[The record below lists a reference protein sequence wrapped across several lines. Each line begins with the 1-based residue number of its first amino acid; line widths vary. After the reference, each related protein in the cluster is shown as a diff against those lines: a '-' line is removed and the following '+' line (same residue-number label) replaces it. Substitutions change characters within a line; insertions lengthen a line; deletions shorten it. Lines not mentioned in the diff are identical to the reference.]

1 MILGIDAFNISSGGG
16 LIHLINFLNFA
27 NPKNYGF
34 EKVVIWAGESTLS
47 QITDKNW
54 LVKVSQP
61 YLNKNLWWRGIWH
74 LFIQKKQAKKFFCD
88 IIFCPGGI
96 SLSGFSPAIVMSQN
110 MLPFEWREIKAYGF
124 SFQVLKFL
132 LLRFLQKRSFKSAAG
147 IIFLTRYARDH
158 IMRLMDHG
166 DFSTIIIPHGI
177 SSDFFRYKKPNS
189 LVFSDKRPCRLLY
202 VSIISPYKH
211 HVSVVKAVSLL
222 RSEGFFVTL
231 DLVGPPDV
239 GLGDLNKIL
248 SKVDPLGKFIKY
260 RGSLPHKLL
269 IQEYKTADVGI
280 FASSCENMPII
291 LLECMAS
298 GLPMASSNM
307 GPMPEILGDAGEY
320 FNPRSP
326 TEIYNALK
334 RLISSPQLRGMYS
347 SSAYQKSSSFSWSI
361 NADETLKYL
370 ASAYRRDNF

>member
-16 LIHLINFLNFA
+16 LIHLINFLNSA
-27 NPKNYGF
+27 DPKNYGF
-34 EKVVIWAGESTLS
+34 ERVVIWAGESTLS
-47 QITDKNW
+47 QIADKNW

-61 YLNKNLWWRGIWH
+61 YLNKNLFLRGIWH

-88 IIFCPGGI
+88 IIFCPGGV
-96 SLSGFSPAIVMSQN
+96 SLSGFSPAVVMSQN
-110 MLPFEWREIKAYGF
+110 MLPFEWREIKGYGF

-132 LLRFLQKRSFKSAAG
+132 LLRFLQKKSFKSAAG

-158 IMRLMDHG
+158 IMRLMNHG

-177 SSDFFRYKKPNS
+177 SSIFFRYKKPNS
-189 LVFSDKRPCRLLY
+189 LVFSANRPCRLLY
-202 VSIISPYKH
+202 VSIISPYKNH
-211 HVSVVKAVSLL
+211 ISVVKAVSLL
-222 RSEGFFVTL
+222 KSEGFYVTL
-231 DLVGPPDV
+231 DLVGPQDV
-239 GLGDLNKIL
+239 GLGPLNKIL
-248 SKVDPLGKFIKY
+248 SKVDPSGEFIKY
-260 RGSLPHKLL
+260 RGPLPHKLL
-269 IQEYKTADVGI
+269 IQEYERADIGI

-320 FNPRSP
+320 FNPKSP
-326 TEIYNALK
+326 VEIYNALK
-334 RLISSPQLRGMYS
+334 RLISSHKLREAYS
-347 SSAYQKSSSFSWSI
+347 SLAFNKSSSFSWSS

-370 ASAYRRDNF
+370 ASVCTRGNI